1 MSQTQALINELKAQ
15 LKAHRKTYED
25 IAAHLQLS
33 HASIKR
39 LFSEGNISLPRLESI
54 CDMLNITLVDLMLS
68 LNIENKKIDN
78 LSLLQEQVIADDL
91 PLLLFTVCIIN
102 GFTLEEILQE
112 YALTEHECIRKLAK
126 LDKLEIFGS
135 DTWHMTSGVLH
146 SARVWELLELRYML
160 HLKYRPGEGT
170 MQYNECTSARIKSWF
185 RTFRLAFFHVCI
197 MKEVFKWLG
206 ENPGRRQR
214 RAFIDRCAQ
223 GTVGIAVGG
232 HVRHADQEAS
242 SVGLCTGIERS

>member
-54 CDMLNITLVDLMLS
+54 CDMLNITMADLMLS

-126 LDKLEIFGS
+126 LDKLEII
-135 DTWHMTSGVLH
+135 
-146 SARVWELLELRYML
+146 ELLPGNRFK
-160 HLKYRPGEGT
+160 LKISPYF
-170 MQYNECTSARIKSWF
+170 SWLPDGPIQRF
-185 RTFRLAFFHVCI
+185 FLKCVQEEFFSSHFKQPTEKLIVINGLLSLNTNAQVQKKMHDLGRTFSEYRNEDSALKIDEKHGTTLVVALR
-197 MKEVFKWLG
+197 KWDSSLFKSI
-206 ENPGRRQR
+206 RK
-214 RAFIDRCAQ
+214 
-223 GTVGIAVGG
+223 
-232 HVRHADQEAS
+232 
-242 SVGLCTGIERS
+242 